1 MNANRISQYQG
12 MAELSAEEMSN
23 IQGGLSVAAVIA
35 IIVGIGVA
43 ASAIGDALATAIS
56 SIAESVQDVLDAW
69 NKAMGG
75 GEQNQQ

>member
-1 MNANRISQYQG
+1 

-23 IQGGLSVAAVIA
+23 IQGGLSVVAVIA

-43 ASAIGDALATAIS
+43 ASAIGNALATAIS
-56 SIAESVQDVLDAW
+56 SFAESVQDVLEAW